1 MDADGNRQSV
11 TQTSVLDK
19 ATAVVA
25 EANRLREGAQAEDNA
40 KRVLTQATELDVA
53 LARLANLAETGRALR
68 ERGAHIDLGR
78 LDEGRE
84 AFARKTA
91 TGLPSPQLFPPA
103 KAKVE
108 EAAKQVTQ
116 ALEQSWTLWTQT
128 RITELPVQRLVML
141 DSGSQR
147 SERESVN
154 TLKALQRKR
163 LPTIGDVAQFAVL
176 HKGLLSELEQL
187 PDPHPDLQDLL
198 QRLGSRVPLDQ
209 ISDTDIALLRRYHL
223 DDQIELRR
231 RGV

>member
-1 MDADGNRQSV
+1 M
-11 TQTSVLDK
+11 
-19 ATAVVA
+19 
-25 EANRLREGAQAEDNA
+25 
-40 KRVLTQATELDVA
+40 
-53 LARLANLAETGRALR
+53 
-68 ERGAHIDLGR
+68 DLGR

-116 ALEQSWTLWTQT
+116 ALEQAWALWTQT
-128 RITELPVQRLVML
+128 RMTELPVQRLVML
-141 DSGSQR
+141 DFESQR
-147 SERESVN
+147 SERESVS
-154 TLKALQRKR
+154 TLKTLQRKR
-163 LPTIGDVAQFAVL
+163 LPSTGDVAQFAVL
-176 HKGLLSELEQL
+176 HKGLFSELERL

-198 QRLGSRVPLDQ
+198 QRLGNRVPLDQ

-231 RGV
+231 TGV